1 MFSKTER
8 DYLSGN
14 LKPNRNYEYK
24 IQHSIRKKLKI
35 FYQTELPL
43 IESWPEARSAGGT
56 ELGKLTSYQAKLTPL
71 TIIPLIMIKYLN
83 HIMKSWMHVVLN
95 AKRLPF

>member
-1 MFSKTER
+1 MLSKTEL
-8 DYLSGN
+8 DFLN
-14 LKPNRNYEYK
+14 HKFKPSKNYEYK
-24 IQHSIRKKLKI
+24 IRHSIRKKLKI

-43 IESWPEARSAGGT
+43 IESWPEARSAGGA

-71 TIIPLIMIKYLN
+71 TIIALIMIKYLK
-83 HIMKSWMHVVLN
+83 HIMNSWMHVVPN

>member
-1 MFSKTER
+1 MLSKTELN
-8 DYLSGN
+8 YLTHKY
-14 LKPNRNYEYK
+14 KPSKNYEYK
-24 IQHSIRKKLKI
+24 IRHSIRKKLKI
-35 FYQTELPL
+35 FFQTELPL

-83 HIMKSWMHVVLN
+83 HIMKSWMHVVPN
-95 AKRLPF
+95 VKKLPF